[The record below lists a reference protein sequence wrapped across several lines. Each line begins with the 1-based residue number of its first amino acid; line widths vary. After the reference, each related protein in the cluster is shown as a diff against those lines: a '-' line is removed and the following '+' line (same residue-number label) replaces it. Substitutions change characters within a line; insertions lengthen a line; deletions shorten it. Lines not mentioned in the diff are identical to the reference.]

1 MTRRWKIFQGVPNKY
16 RNDNPH
22 VTLNKKGVILMNIIA
37 YERMG
42 SPEAVELRYDP
53 ANSLIGLKP
62 TEPDAD
68 NAFPVK
74 PKDNFRTRI
83 VHASP
88 FSRHHE
94 IGPDRTVAFLGPEFD
109 SDRTL
114 VLDRTATTVIGRTG
128 KSER

>member
-37 YERMG
+37 FERMG
-42 SPEAVELRYDP
+42 SPDAVELRYDP
-53 ANSLIGLKP
+53 ANSLIGLAP
-62 TEPDAD
+62 TEPDAE

-88 FSRHHE
+88 FIRHHE
-94 IGPDRTVAFLGPEFD
+94 IGPDRTVAFLGPEID
-109 SDRTL
+109 RDRTL
-114 VLDRTATTVIGRTG
+114 VLDLTATTAIGRTG